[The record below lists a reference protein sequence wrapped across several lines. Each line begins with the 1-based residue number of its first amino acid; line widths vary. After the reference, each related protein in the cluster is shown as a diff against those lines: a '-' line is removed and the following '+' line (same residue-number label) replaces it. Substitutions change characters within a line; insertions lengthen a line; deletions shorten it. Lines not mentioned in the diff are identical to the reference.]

1 MQQPR
6 PPEPLRTHPRNV
18 DQYRHETDAGR
29 FGDKVAVGDPAAAP
43 LGTDEEAGGNSTPPD
58 VVAATAAHQASI
70 ARGEPAT
77 RAREAS
83 TLTPT
88 RRNRTAVGWLLL
100 LVALLGFM
108 ALLYFAAGGA
118 ST

>member
-1 MQQPR
+1 MPQPR
-6 PPEPLRTHPRNV
+6 PHEPHRAHPRNL
-18 DQYRHETDAGR
+18 DQYRHQTDAGR

-43 LGTDEEAGGNSTPPD
+43 IGTDEEAGGFSTPPHI
-58 VVAATAAHQASI
+58 VAETAAHQASI

-83 TLTPT
+83 SVRST
-88 RRNRTAVGWLLL
+88 RRDRAAFGWLLL
-100 LVALLGFM
+100 LFALLGFV
-108 ALLYFAAGGA
+108 ALLYFATGGA